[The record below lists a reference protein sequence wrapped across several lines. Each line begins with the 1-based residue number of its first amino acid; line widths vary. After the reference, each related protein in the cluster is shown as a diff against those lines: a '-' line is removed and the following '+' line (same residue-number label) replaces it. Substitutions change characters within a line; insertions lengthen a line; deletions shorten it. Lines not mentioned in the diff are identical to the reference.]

1 MTSPGTLKRAL
12 HDANAIW
19 QPIGELGDLV
29 RGNGLQ
35 KKDFVDEGVP
45 AIHYGQI
52 YTYYGLSTEETKSF
66 VSPELAKTL
75 KKVNKGDVIIT
86 NTSENIEDVGKAL
99 VYLGNEQ
106 AVTGGHATVFKP
118 FKNVMGKYL
127 AYYTQTT
134 AFSEYKRKFAKG
146 AKVIDVSATDLA
158 KIPVPIPFPDNLER
172 SLAIQAEIVRI
183 LDIFSALK
191 AELKAE
197 LKARRRQYKYYRHKL
212 LTLENGQVEWKA
224 LGALAKNLDSRRRP
238 IASGVRVKGNV
249 PYYGASGVVDYVE
262 DHIFDGDYLL
272 VSEDGANLLTR
283 NTPIAFSING
293 KSWVNN
299 HAHVLSFETYV
310 ERKYVEY
317 YLNNIDLS
325 PYISGA
331 AQPKLNKNNLE
342 NIMIPN
348 PTYERKRYVV
358 DVLDKFHALT
368 DSISEGL
375 PREIELRQ
383 KQYAH
388 YRDLL
393 FRFPRLEEVAA

>member
-19 QPIGELGDLV
+19 RPIGELGDLV

>member
-393 FRFPRLEEVAA
+393 FRFPRHEEVAA